1 MDRSDVHEADLGLWL
16 SMLAVLALLVPG
28 CVESDDDDDDT
39 SSGDCWEDCPQA
51 IQSIE
56 VPSDVVEIPYYGDL
70 WSNTWAD
77 DDKLYLSWGDGTGLP
92 GCAPTYDGVTP
103 GAWTAWIAEEEP
115 TIPGCFWLAY
125 PSVDPMQDMFCEIFD
140 CSTQC
145 FPLCPFTDAG
155 LLALDG
161 AVPSFDDCVI
171 DSCIVAWYV
180 PDPDAPPVAP
190 DGTHQ
195 RDYKTSSVL
204 FVDGR
209 LYLHSHTP
217 AGDPVEGFLA
227 YSEDHGITWTDLR
240 DGTPWGAESP
250 FRVGMFLNMGQ
261 AYELNTD
268 GYVYLYGVV
277 AELATGPQEVY
288 LARASRGSITDYG
301 AWQVFAGLDGANQ
314 PRWSQD
320 ASAAVALDTVQTQ
333 VQGSAMYHEGT
344 QRYLFLS
351 GGEAFDGGVGALF
364 EAVHPWGPW
373 RRVGD
378 LPGINISSLVA
389 KGYGDDFVYYTA
401 AGGTDE
407 YHLHIRAIQMTVE

>member
-1 MDRSDVHEADLGLWL
+1 MVARRRSEVGLRPL
-16 SMLAVLALLVPG
+16 LLVSLATLLIAG
-28 CVESDDDDDDT
+28 CAESGDDDDT
-39 SSGDCWEDCPQA
+39 TSTDCWEDCPQA

-56 VPSDVVEIPYYGDL
+56 VPADVVEIPYYGDL

-77 DDKLYLSWGDGTGLP
+77 DDRLYLSWGDGTGLP
-92 GCAPTYDGVTP
+92 GCAPTFDGITP
-103 GAWTAWIAEEEP
+103 GSWTAWIAQEEP
-115 TIPGCFWLAY
+115 TILGCFWLAH
-125 PSVDPMQDMFCEIFD
+125 PVEEPMQDMFCQVFD
-140 CSTQC
+140 CDAQC
-145 FPLCPFTDAG
+145 FPLCPYTDAG
-155 LLALDG
+155 LLALQG
-161 AVPSFDDCVI
+161 AVPSFDECEAADCV
-171 DSCIVAWYV
+171 VAWHL
-180 PDPDAPPVAP
+180 PDPSTPPVAP

-195 RDYKTSSVL
+195 KDDKTSSML

-209 LYLHSHTP
+209 LYLHTHTP
-217 AGDPVEGFLA
+217 AGDPVQGSLA
-227 YSEDHGITWTDLR
+227 YSDDHGQTWSHLR
-240 DGTPWGAESP
+240 DGTPWGSESP
-250 FRVGMFLNMGQ
+250 FRVGMFLDMGQ
-261 AYELNTD
+261 AYALNTD
-268 GYVYLYGVV
+268 GYVYLYGVGAEV
-277 AELATGPQEVY
+277 AEGPQEIY
-288 LARASRGSITDYG
+288 LGRASRDSVADYG
-301 AWQVFAGLDGANQ
+301 AWQVFAGLDGSNQ

-320 ASAAVALDTVQTQ
+320 ASAAVALEGVQSQ

-351 GGEAFDGGVGALF
+351 GGESFDGGVGALF